1 MKSSSDAF
9 YIYALYDPVIGE
21 KYLYYIG
28 QTKESLRKRLNHHC
42 HYARKFRQNGIGRNP
57 EKQNWVFSIL
67 ERNDRPSILLLD
79 KCYDQKNADE
89 KERFWIKFCRDIGHP
104 LLNKSTG
111 GFSGGRFCLSEEAK
125 KKQSN
130 YASNRTEIHK
140 IRNREV
146 NRGRKYSEEHNQRC
160 RNSRLNGRP
169 VVRTNL
175 KIAQYDLS
183 DNLIGIYDGTMD
195 AVRKTGVPYQAIQ
208 GCLWGRMKT
217 GYGFKWK
224 FTNEKFKRK

>member
-1 MKSSSDAF
+1 MEKNFNVKKMKSSSDTF

-125 KKQSN
+125 
-130 YASNRTEIHK
+130 
-140 IRNREV
+140 RN
-146 NRGRKYSEEHNQRC
+146 
-160 RNSRLNGRP
+160 
-169 VVRTNL
+169 
-175 KIAQYDLS
+175 
-183 DNLIGIYDGTMD
+183 NLITLLIELKFIKLGIERQIEVGNIP
-195 AVRKTGVPYQAIQ
+195 KNIIKGVE
-208 GCLWGRMKT
+208 T
-217 GYGFKWK
+217 VD
-224 FTNEKFKRK
+224 